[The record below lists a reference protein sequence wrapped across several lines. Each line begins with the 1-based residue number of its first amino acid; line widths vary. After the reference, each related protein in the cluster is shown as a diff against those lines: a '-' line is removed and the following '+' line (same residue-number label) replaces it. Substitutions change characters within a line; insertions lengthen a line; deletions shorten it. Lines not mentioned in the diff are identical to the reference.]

1 MRSFLLIFILSFSSI
16 VLMTP
21 GELWANFTQHVAE
34 NKTLDFNKAH
44 FIFDPENYT
53 ALDINSE
60 RMKELYKLQ
69 DTINNAYKVKT
80 YIFIVKY
87 INISESTEKAREI
100 RSEIRDLLYKN
111 SYDVNNSIFTIASA
125 DSNYAI
131 IYTGNKVNDVKIT
144 DSESTSMKNQLVEDL
159 TYKDYYHA
167 WDNFLTEVMVYC
179 QLHYL
184 LTPSTTNPNKTT
196 PVFTLPPKK
205 SKSIDATNIAVP
217 IGGAV
222 LGIGLIGGI
231 VYFVKRKGLSSG
243 NKSISPYSDYN
254 RNTTSNSYYHNNYNN
269 NYNDNNSYGGHSV
282 GGYSGGGNSVG
293 GNSGG
298 AASVGGNSGG
308 AVSVG
313 GNSGG
318 GNSVGGHSGGAL

>member
-60 RMKELYKLQ
+60 RMKQLYNMQ
-69 DTINNAYKVKT
+69 DTIYNSYKVKT

-100 RSEIRDLLYKN
+100 RSEIRDLLYKH

-131 IYTGNKVNDVKIT
+131 IYTGNKVNNAKIT
-144 DSESTSMKNQLVEDL
+144 DSESTSMKNQLDEDL

-167 WDNFLTEVMVYC
+167 WDNFLQQVMMYC

-196 PVFTLPPKK
+196 PSFTLPPKT
-205 SKSIDATNIAVP
+205 SKSHDVTNIAVP
-217 IGGAV
+217 IAGGV
-222 LGIGLIGGI
+222 LVIGLFGGV
-231 VYFVKRKGLSSG
+231 VYLIKRKGS
-243 NKSISPYSDYN
+243 
-254 RNTTSNSYYHNNYNN
+254 SNSYYHNKYNN
-269 NYNDNNSYGGHSV
+269 NYNDNNSYGGH
-282 GGYSGGGNSVG
+282 
-293 GNSGG
+293 
-298 AASVGGNSGG
+298 SVGGNSGG

-318 GNSVGGHSGGAL
+318 GNSIGGHSGGAL